1 MKQGTANSRMGSQKV
16 EPMSKAINPGAVADM
31 GNMKG
36 NHADTGDMPFHST
49 PMDAGRGYR
58 APAIGSTTHKGGS
71 QGKH

>member
-1 MKQGTANSRMGSQKV
+1 MKQGKATTFGNDSKT
-16 EPMSKAINPGAVADM
+16 EPMSKAINPGAVADI

-36 NHADTGDMPFHST
+36 NHADTGDMPFTST

-58 APAIGSTTHKGGS
+58 APGIGSTTHKGGS